1 MAYVFRPVYG
11 SPQQQQ
17 DENKQNLIHPSDT
30 AAATSVMGSSGGG
43 SNTFSSP
50 QQSGTSGYVDVGS
63 YLDAN
68 KDASANFASNLG
80 QQVSN
85 EGQKIQSNINAASQ
99 DFQGK
104 VNQGTVNYDH
114 NLIWGSDPVTA
125 ANNPDTLAKYRAQV
139 NATYSGPQNFS
150 STVDIPTLQAQISEF
165 NPKVNAPSQSQIQDI
180 IKQYNPNATRGALTL
195 DQMLLTQD
203 PNAWNKYT
211 EETSK
216 YSGLSDYLNNI
227 QKQNDD
233 LVKTAKD
240 TTAATKT
247 QANKDVDNIVGQF
260 QNALNSEVS
269 TARNTA
275 NANINNAKN
284 MMYELPNMSADSWNF
299 PSQFSLTASPTLKN
313 TINNQGSKNTLENIL
328 GLSPDHS
335 GKLYQIINSLKNA
348 GDSSFSNSTQNNLKI
363 VNGQYANN
371 AGTPFYD
378 YSFNLNPYLSTFDP
392 NQTINASNTATADE
406 YAKARALEQLTGR
419 DLTGIL
425 DANASDAASADLTP
439 LNFDYSKALKDSSDI
454 LNQKDN
460 ALLNF
465 EKASKGFEPGIVGQW
480 INNHTTNPN
489 VVDGL
494 NIFSHNL
501 DPARNSYIEREKDA
515 LRAALRTGEIK
526 FTDIPSDYN
535 LGWF

>member
-284 MMYELPNMSADSWNF
+284 MMYELPNMPTDYWNYPTSF
-299 PSQFSLTASPTLKN
+299 NANYTPTLKN
-313 TINNQGSKNTLENIL
+313 TLNTTGYKNTLENIL
-328 GLSPDHS
+328 GMDQSKY
-335 GKLYQIINSLKNA
+335 GQLYNLISTLKNEGKTNYTPA
-348 GDSSFSNSTQNNLKI
+348 FPFNYLTLKNGSFVDTSNN
-363 VNGQYANN
+363 
-371 AGTPFYD
+371 PFYSYNTD
-378 YSFNLNPYLSTFDP
+378 LNNYLSLGNPDVD
-392 NQTINASNTATADE
+392 INVSNVANSDE
-406 YAKARALEQLTGR
+406 YAKARALESLTGR
-419 DLTGIL
+419 DLSGIL

-439 LNFDYSKALKDSSDI
+439 LNFDYSKAISDLQKT
-454 LNQKDN
+454 LNADDQRLIDYEKTKN
-460 ALLNF
+460 ADMSRVLNN
-465 EKASKGFEPGIVGQW
+465 S
-480 INNHTTNPN
+480 NNTIPSN
-489 VVDGL
+489 VVR
-494 NIFSHNL
+494 NL
-501 DPARNSYIEREKDA
+501 STQTPSSAAGDFERDV
-515 LRAALRTGEIK
+515 LRAALRQGLVSSSLL
-526 FTDIPSDYN
+526 PSN
-535 LGWF
+535 NSLGFF